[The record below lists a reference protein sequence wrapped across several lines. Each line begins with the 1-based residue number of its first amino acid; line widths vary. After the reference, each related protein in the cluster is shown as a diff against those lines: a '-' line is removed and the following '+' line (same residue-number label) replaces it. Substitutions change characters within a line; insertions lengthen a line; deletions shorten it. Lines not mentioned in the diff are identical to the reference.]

1 MSIYKIILGICTLL
15 LILYYLVAI
24 AKFVIDNNISLAS
37 DGIRIEQQSE
47 YPDTNNPYM
56 EGVTT
61 KEYTAE
67 IKQ

>member
-37 DGIRIEQQSE
+37 DGIRIEKQSE
-47 YPDTNNPYM
+47 YPTTNNPYM